1 MRKILLHRGAALPT
15 WRASILP
22 ALMWLI
28 LLAIFPAR
36 LNAQEITVNEPSIVV
51 ATDGWIDL
59 QALIKAKVVEGIS
72 GANSDYSVT
81 LSNTDIA
88 GSQQDG
94 TFYFLRPGTSTVTF
108 TNKESNDI
116 SFSIE
121 VTAKYSPSNCIT
133 SEYETLYIGESK
145 TVTVPEDYMSLSD
158 FTITEIPYE
167 GYPDADFD
175 FSVKDNVLTLTGV
188 AEGKRL
194 LNFSYRFGEVSNVIT
209 IANKPSAGIIVNDKS
224 FTVPVDG
231 NVYLSNLIKNGVVEG
246 VSGADTDFTI
256 TSSSVTEN
264 NLYVNNYDGYYHFLR
279 PWTSTI
285 TYTNKEFPEI
295 SFSFEVTAKYGPAK
309 YIDENL
315 GTVYIGEPKTLTIP
329 DDYVPLSD
337 FTVTSVPHSSTGDP
351 DGSFDVEINGNELTI
366 TGISAGVARL
376 EFDNKFSG
384 CSVSNIHIA
393 ANKPSAD
400 DIKVLEPSITIPTFT
415 RISFNQ
421 LIDNKIVE
429 GVPGIYS
436 DYSITYSDN
445 TTGVYLDESSC
456 EFFMNQPGTATITY
470 THKEFPDVKFSIE
483 VTAKYNPYS
492 YIRDNL
498 GSVFVGKSKT
508 LTIPDDYMSLS
519 DFSLEKSNG
528 NFDFSVEGNKLT
540 FTGVAEGT
548 AYLWL
553 IDRVF
558 NSRYS
563 ITITISQEPSADNIK
578 VLRDDMVIPVDVWL
592 SLATLISEKVVEGV
606 PGGSYDYNITSS
618 DPAIVECDQQ
628 RFIFISTGTAT
639 ITFTHKDFPEIN
651 FSVKITAAGN
661 TNHYIVDQI
670 IHSMHW
676 VLYVG
681 QSKTIVIPD
690 NYLPLTYYTISSSQ
704 YGNNTEAYFSI
715 KISENGKE
723 ITLTGVAA
731 GNRFLVMDSEFSG
744 GQFPIRIETLKVA
757 VEVNDEG
764 VATAGSQLGVPVT
777 IALPDNID
785 LTPTEGTQ
793 IVWEAEDNDIVEV
806 DPVTGEITPL
816 KLGKTIITVKR
827 VPVSETAALVSRA
840 AGEETLV
847 TIEFWVTEL
856 ELAEEMTLE
865 AGSGEQLSYTIN
877 AGDDEYPEDKVEAQW
892 TSSNPD
898 VATVDKYGYVKALSE
913 GSTVITLS
921 TNLGTKQIIVN
932 VEPDNTPAGTLS
944 ISPSDVALNVG
955 SSLSLSAKGAAD
967 KKVIW
972 RTSNAFVA
980 RIDENGVI
988 TGIASGTATITATIE
1003 GTSISAST
1011 TVTVFANTTGIEE
1024 TETSEPVVTV
1034 NGMTI
1039 SVSGIDAELP
1049 VEIYNVSGGKI
1060 ASRKGCCSVTVA
1072 QSGIYIVRVGGVA
1085 RKVAVKY

>member
-1 MRKILLHRGAALPT
+1 MKKILLHRGAALPP

-59 QALIKAKVVEGIS
+59 QALIRTKVVEGIS

-133 SEYETLYIGESK
+133 SEYETLYIGESN

-188 AEGKRL
+188 AQGKRL

-209 IANKPSAGIIVNDKS
+209 IANKPAGIIVNDKS
-224 FTVPVDG
+224 ITVPVGG

-256 TSSSVTEN
+256 TSSGFSGV
-264 NLYVNNYDGYYHFLR
+264 YVNNFKGYYNFHGLGAA
-279 PWTSTI
+279 TI
-285 TYTNKEFPEI
+285 TYTNKESPEI
-295 SFSFEVTAKYGPAK
+295 SFSIGVIAKYDPAK

-329 DDYVPLSD
+329 DNYVPLSD

-351 DGSFDVEINGNELTI
+351 DGSFDVEVNGNELSI

-400 DIKVLEPSITIPTFT
+400 DIKVLEPSINIPTLAS
-415 RISFNQ
+415 ISFNQ

-429 GVPGIYS
+429 GVTGLYS

-445 TTGVYLDESSC
+445 TTNVYENKGSC
-456 EFFMNQPGTATITY
+456 TFQLRQPGTATITY

-483 VTAKYNPYS
+483 VTAKNNPDNYVNYN
-492 YIRDNL
+492 

-519 DFSLEKSNG
+519 EFSLEKEENSTG
-528 NFDFSVEGNKLT
+528 KFDFSVEGNKLT
-540 FTGVAEGT
+540 LTGVAEGT
-548 AYLWL
+548 AFLKF
-553 IDRVF
+553 INRFVTT
-558 NSRYS
+558 SVR
-563 ITITISQEPSADNIK
+563 ITIAQEPSAVNIK
-578 VLRDDMVIPVDVWL
+578 VLRDDMVIPVGEQIYLEDF
-592 SLATLISEKVVEGV
+592 ISEKVVEGV
-606 PGGSYDYNITSS
+606 PGSHKDYNITSS
-618 DPAIVECDQQ
+618 DPAIVECDHLRTQF
-628 RFIFISTGTAT
+628 RFISTGTAT
-639 ITFTHKDFPEIN
+639 ITHTHKDLPEIN
-651 FSVKITAAGN
+651 FSVKVTAAGDTRRYLMN
-661 TNHYIVDQI
+661 QLG
-670 IHSMHW
+670 

-681 QSKTIVIPD
+681 ESKTIVIPD
-690 NYLPLTYYTISSSQ
+690 TYVPLTYYTISSKQ
-704 YGNNTEAYFSI
+704 FGNDTKAYFGI
-715 KISENGKE
+715 KISENGKM
-723 ITLTGVAA
+723 ITFTGVAA
-731 GNRFLVMDSEFSG
+731 GGRYLSISNFLG
-744 GQFPIRIETLKVA
+744 GGVSSNLINIKTIEVA
-757 VEVNDEG
+757 VEVNEEG

-840 AGEETLV
+840 GGEETLV

-877 AGDDEYPEDKVEAQW
+877 AGDDEYPEDKGEAQW
-892 TSSNPD
+892 SSSNPD

-1024 TETSEPVVTV
+1024 TETSEPVITV

>member
-1 MRKILLHRGAALPT
+1 MRKILLHRGAALPP

-59 QALIKAKVVEGIS
+59 QALIRTKVVEGIS

-188 AEGKRL
+188 AQGKRL

-209 IANKPSAGIIVNDKS
+209 IANKPSADIIINDKS
-224 FTVPVDG
+224 ITVPVDG
-231 NVYLSNLIKNGVVEG
+231 YVYLSNLIKNGVVEG

-256 TSSSVTEN
+256 TSSTAAQGV
-264 NLYVNNYDGYYHFLR
+264 YVDNSDGYYYFWR

-351 DGSFDVEINGNELTI
+351 DGSFDVEVNGNELTI

-400 DIKVLEPSITIPTFT
+400 DIKVLEPSINIPTFT
-415 RISFNQ
+415 RISFNE

-429 GVPGIYS
+429 GVTGLYS

-445 TTGVYLDESSC
+445 TTVVGLDESSC
-456 EFFMNQPGTATITY
+456 KFWMNQPGTATITY

-483 VTAKYNPYS
+483 VTAKNNPAS
-492 YIRDNL
+492 YIRNNL
-498 GSVFVGKSKT
+498 GSVYVGKSKT
-508 LTIPDDYMSLS
+508 LTIPDDCMSLS
-519 DFSLEKSNG
+519 EFSLEKEKYTTG
-528 NFDFSVEGNKLT
+528 NFDFSVEGNKLIL
-540 FTGVAEGT
+540 TGVAEGT
-548 AYLWL
+548 AYLKL
-553 IDRVF
+553 INRF
-558 NSRYS
+558 ETTSAQ
-563 ITITISQEPSADNIK
+563 ITISQEPSADNIK
-578 VLRDDMVIPVDVWL
+578 VLRDDMVIPVNQWI
-592 SLATLISEKVVEGV
+592 SLATLIREKVVEGV
-606 PGGSYDYNITSS
+606 PGIYEDYNITSS
-618 DPAIVECDQQ
+618 DSAIVECDQQ
-628 RFIFISTGTAT
+628 RFRFISTGTAT

-651 FSVKITAAGN
+651 FSVKLTAAGN
-661 TNHYIVDQI
+661 TNHYLVDQLVNK
-670 IHSMHW
+670 

-704 YGNNTEAYFSI
+704 YGNDTEAYFSI

-731 GNRFLVMDSEFSG
+731 GTRFLDMDSEFSG
-744 GQFPIRIETLKVA
+744 GSLPIRIETLKVA
-757 VEVNDEG
+757 VEVNEEG

-840 AGEETLV
+840 GGEETLV

-865 AGSGEQLSYTIN
+865 AGSGEQLIYTIN

-892 TSSNPD
+892 TSSNPA